1 MADLLTQCCDAY
13 AEETGDPCDRTAM
26 AEVLRR
32 ITEVILDLPTT
43 ADGRA
48 VALLL
53 LKAAASP
60 SPCTTTFM
68 TPMLEHTTSMVLGC
82 SVAAKTDTP
91 TNSTYQ
97 TNTRRLSE

>member
-1 MADLLTQCCDAY
+1 
-13 AEETGDPCDRTAM
+13 M

-53 LKAAASP
+53 LKAARVPELPPA
-60 SPCTTTFM
+60 
-68 TPMLEHTTSMVLGC
+68 L
-82 SVAAKTDTP
+82 TDT
-91 TNSTYQ
+91 Q
-97 TNTRRLSE
+97 TTPNHQP